1 MDDKKT
7 FTLSAI
13 IIVCAILFLF
23 LFLFILTAKFFGIT
37 ISLAEIVSLSLSGIA
52 IIFSVSTFFRKQKTD
67 TMPVLVFVRQSEMVW
82 LLQNVGKGPAI
93 TVKVSDKNSQGKWDD
108 GTLFSPIAA
117 GASLKLD
124 TLEKDTDYRAV
135 YTDIKGSI
143 YSSLCIKN
151 INEFFEKDKFP
162 DWKPYATEWQRR
174 KSREDIRKMF

>member
-13 IIVCAILFLF
+13 IIVCTILF
-23 LFLFILTAKFFGIT
+23 LFLFILTANPPGTT